1 YSSTPYTNSLI
12 LNDKVLVP
20 IFGSDLDDEALQT
33 YADAMPGY
41 EILGFTG
48 SWVSDDAIHCRAKGI
63 ADQYMLRLVHVPL
76 QDRENNGQP
85 YEVEADIHS
94 YSNLPMVPGTPELM
108 WRLEGQTTWNT
119 VAMGD
124 QGDDIYVGYI
134 PEQANFSTIEY
145 YVHAE
150 DESGRREDH
159 PYIGAPDPHSFHIG
173 PDVIAPEIVHQPL
186 GNLSTYE
193 WPATITCIATDNGAI
208 SSVTVEWFL
217 NSAQQT
223 DVTLTNVGGDIYSG
237 QLTGTVSIGDNY
249 EYRIVAVDNSSAA
262 NTTYDPASGYHGG
275 DIVTGYLADMEDGA
289 PGWSHSNVL
298 PSFGDQ
304 WHLST
309 QQNHTQGG
317 VQSWKCGDTGLGDY
331 GNLLDA
337 GLVTTE
343 YTIET
348 GSRLSFWQR
357 MAAETSSSYPGY
369 AYDGGLVEISVAGG
383 AWEQISPV
391 GGYPYLVRVGSTP
404 GPFAAETPF
413 FSGFTNGW
421 ESVDFDLSGYTGNV
435 QFRFRFGSDG
445 SAGEEGWFIDDVL
458 VVSGGAAPPNMTIDL
473 TYLSG
478 SPVPA
483 GGGNVYFDVFA
494 ENAGSVPLDYDAWLE
509 TAYEGGVPTTVV
521 MRTFSNYQP
530 GWTINRPNMFFPVP
544 GTYAAGNYT
553 FAGKV
558 GVNPNVWWDESS
570 FPFVKEGTVGIAN
583 FQPFV
588 PDGVPDPFDRI
599 DVPDGVQQM
608 PDEFALHGAYPN
620 PFNPTTAISYQLSAF
635 SHVNLSVYDVSGRK
649 VTTLVD
655 GYRDAGLHEVTF
667 DASGLA
673 SGVYLYRLE
682 VSGSGTIPS
691 TAMGKMVLMK

>member
-1 YSSTPYTNSLI
+1 MYRRSKSLVCLALLLCLSFWLGAAVADEGEAFRAPDWDPILGAPHGPSEWEKAHEHEFDFIYPETDDPPTAPIVQAAEWEPMSKVLIRWPLGLSTALIAEMSENCIVVTIVANTSTMNTAINSYTSAGVNMSNCEWLIAPSNSIWTRDYGPWWVFDGNDEQGIVDHIYNRPTRPDDNNIPWVYGAEYNIPVYGMPVVHSGGNYMCDGMGIGMSTDLVYNENSGMGPAMVDQYLFEYCGIEDYDVRPDILTSGIHHIDCWAKMLTPDKIIAKRLNPPNSTLEANVEYWENKISSYGTPYEVIRVDCYSSTPYTNSLI

-223 DVTLTNVGGDIYSG
+223 
-237 QLTGTVSIGDNY
+237 
-249 EYRIVAVDNSSAA
+249 
-262 NTTYDPASGYHGG
+262 
-275 DIVTGYLADMEDGA
+275 
-289 PGWSHSNVL
+289 
-298 PSFGDQ
+298 
-304 WHLST
+304 
-309 QQNHTQGG
+309 
-317 VQSWKCGDTGLGDY
+317 
-331 GNLLDA
+331 
-337 GLVTTE
+337 
-343 YTIET
+343 
-348 GSRLSFWQR
+348 
-357 MAAETSSSYPGY
+357 
-369 AYDGGLVEISVAGG
+369 
-383 AWEQISPV
+383 
-391 GGYPYLVRVGSTP
+391 
-404 GPFAAETPF
+404 
-413 FSGFTNGW
+413 
-421 ESVDFDLSGYTGNV
+421 
-435 QFRFRFGSDG
+435 
-445 SAGEEGWFIDDVL
+445 
-458 VVSGGAAPPNMTIDL
+458 
-473 TYLSG
+473 
-478 SPVPA
+478 
-483 GGGNVYFDVFA
+483 
-494 ENAGSVPLDYDAWLE
+494 
-509 TAYEGGVPTTVV
+509 
-521 MRTFSNYQP
+521 
-530 GWTINRPNMFFPVP
+530 
-544 GTYAAGNYT
+544 
-553 FAGKV
+553 
-558 GVNPNVWWDESS
+558 
-570 FPFVKEGTVGIAN
+570 
-583 FQPFV
+583 
-588 PDGVPDPFDRI
+588 
-599 DVPDGVQQM
+599 
-608 PDEFALHGAYPN
+608 
-620 PFNPTTAISYQLSAF
+620 
-635 SHVNLSVYDVSGRK
+635 
-649 VTTLVD
+649 
-655 GYRDAGLHEVTF
+655 
-667 DASGLA
+667 
-673 SGVYLYRLE
+673 
-682 VSGSGTIPS
+682 
-691 TAMGKMVLMK
+691 